1 MLTLTAAIS
10 EVCLSHRNMNI
21 IKIDIRNIMGTQIIF
36 MKITPIMSLLQVVW
50 WEAIYQRW
58 IRVKHLCQ
66 RSGLSS
72 RELFNL
78 WDLFDFR
85 TYFCTDVIDVL
96 TKFKTEQQIQEQK
109 LWIPPNYNG
118 AITVRIH
125 LVLIF
130 ITLIFLEVIELNRS
144 EI

>member
-1 MLTLTAAIS
+1 MKVNQWNS
-10 EVCLSHRNMNI
+10 QCEVYVDVDCRHLRSLFESQKHEYYQNRYQKHYGNTNYIHEDNTNNVSIASSLVGSYLSKVDPSQTSLS
-21 IKIDIRNIMGTQIIF
+21 KI
-36 MKITPIMSLLQVVW
+36 
-50 WEAIYQRW
+50 
-58 IRVKHLCQ
+58 
-66 RSGLSS
+66 
-72 RELFNL
+72 
-78 WDLFDFR
+78 R